1 VEKSLHE
8 YRKSNKRYNTCLP
21 ELQII
26 EVTIITYLNGEQI
39 NGILVREFIVAVGR
53 VAALGIAFRFVA
65 QQGANY

>member
-1 VEKSLHE
+1 M
-8 YRKSNKRYNTCLP
+8 P